1 MKKNRLALLVLGL
14 GMTGFMNAQTIPSLE
29 GVADGIHHWNLEHPE
44 RTYARYAPE
53 QYKEIAD
60 NFIAYQNEDGG
71 WPKNIDWLAILPTDS
86 VYQALKE
93 RYKRSTL
100 DNRNTYSQINYLAQV
115 YTKTKDSRYKASVL
129 KGLDYLLKIQ
139 KKNGGWRGWDV
150 DAITY
155 NDEVTTG
162 VLELF
167 LHINEGDINY
177 TWLDDAMKK
186 RIYQALQ
193 KGIDIILRTQ
203 YVQNGT
209 KTVWGQ
215 QHDNETLLPVQA
227 RTFELP
233 SLVST
238 ESCSVLKFLMEIPH
252 PSAQVIEAVKAGVA
266 WLEKSAIQGIRIE
279 KVEIKPDQIINAEYP
294 YDLKV
299 VKDKKAPR
307 IWARFYDLDTN
318 KPFMARRDGTKVYQ
332 LSDVDPERR
341 TGYDWYTYAPEAIL
355 KHYPQWLAIVEAE
368 QAYAGYEVLNN
379 MPAFYQQL
387 KQSLTYPLAWGNAPE
402 KDFNRWRAQAREKLL
417 ECMQPAPPQADFDM
431 KVIESEQREGYTAQ
445 KIVFNVSGYSRV
457 PAYLLVPEGK
467 GPFPAVLLLHDHGAH
482 FTIGK
487 EKMVRPFNVSETV
500 MQDADDWAVRCY
512 DGQYVG
518 DFLAR
523 NGYVV
528 LAVDAL
534 FWGERGRKE
543 YADYDAQQALSANL
557 LQMGMSFGSLI
568 AWDDIRS
575 AEFLSSLPNVD
586 KEKVGTMG
594 FSMGAHRAWMTM
606 AATDAVKAGAAV
618 CWMNTTDSL
627 MTLTNN
633 QNKGGSAYSMIIPDI
648 RRYMDYPHVASI
660 ACPKPMLFTNGTKD
674 KLFPIEGVKSAYETM
689 RQVWES
695 QDAGEHFQ
703 TKIYDLPH
711 FCSKEIQQAIL
722 DFFNKEFHIGNINK

>member
-1 MKKNRLALLVLGL
+1 MKRNRVILLALGL
-14 GMTGFMNAQTIPSLE
+14 GIAGYMNAQTIPSLE
-29 GVADGIHHWNLEHPE
+29 GVADGIHHWNLEHPN
-44 RTYARYAPE
+44 RTYARYTPE

-60 NFIAYQNEDGG
+60 NFVAYQNEDGG

-86 VYQALKE
+86 VYNALNE

-100 DNRNTYSQINYLAQV
+100 DNRNTYSQIDYLAQV
-115 YTKTKDSRYKASVL
+115 YTTTRESRYKESVI
-129 KGLDYLLKIQ
+129 KGLNYLLKTQ

-162 VLELF
+162 ALEL
-167 LHINEGDINY
+167 LLRINEGDIHY
-177 TWLDDAMKK
+177 TWLDDAIKK

-193 KGIDIILRTQ
+193 KGIDIVLRTQ
-203 YVQNGT
+203 YMQNGV

-215 QHDNETLLPVQA
+215 QHDNKTLLPVQA

-266 WLEKSAIQGIRIE
+266 WLEKSAIQGIRVE
-279 KVEIKPDQIINAEYP
+279 KVKIKPDQIINAEYP

-307 IWARFYDLDTN
+307 IWARFYELDTN

-332 LSDVDPERR
+332 LSEVDPERR
-341 TGYDWYTYAPEAIL
+341 TGYEWYTYIPEAL
-355 KHYPQWLAIVEAE
+355 LQDYPQWLAKVEAE

-379 MPAFYQQL
+379 MPAFYRQL
-387 KQSLTYPLAWGNAPE
+387 KESLTYPLAWGNAPE
-402 KDFNRWRAQAREKLL
+402 TDFNRWRAQAREKLL

-431 KVIESEQREGYTAQ
+431 QVIDSEQRDGYTAR
-445 KIVFNVSGYSRV
+445 KIVFNVSAWSRV
-457 PAYLLVPEGK
+457 PAYLLVPDGE
-467 GPFPAVLLLHDHGAH
+467 GPFPAVLLMHDHGAH

-487 EKMVRPFNVSETV
+487 EKMVRPFHVSQVTME
-500 MQDADDWAVRCY
+500 DADDWAVRCY

-518 DFLAR
+518 DFFAR

-534 FWGERGRKE
+534 LWGERGRKE
-543 YADYDAQQALSANL
+543 YASYDAQQALSANL
-557 LQMGMSFGSLI
+557 AQMGVSWGSLI

-575 AEFLSSLPNVD
+575 AEFLASLPFVD
-586 KEKVGTMG
+586 KGKIGTMG

-606 AATDAVKAGAAV
+606 AATDEVKSGAAV

-633 QNKGGSAYSMIIPDI
+633 QNKGGSAYAMLIPDI

-660 ACPKPMLFTNGTKD
+660 ACPKPMMFTNGLKD
-674 KLFPIEGVKSAYETM
+674 KLFPVEGVKSAYDTM

-695 QDAGEHFQ
+695 QGAGAHFRARL
-703 TKIYDLPH
+703 YDLPH
-711 FCSKEIQQAIL
+711 FCSKEIQQSVL
-722 DFFNKEFHIGNINK
+722 DFFNQEFHLNK

>member
-1 MKKNRLALLVLGL
+1 MKRNRLALLALGL
-14 GMTGFMNAQTIPSLE
+14 GMAGFMNAQTIPSLE
-29 GVADGIHHWNLEHPE
+29 GVADGIHHWNLEHPD
-44 RTYARYAPE
+44 RTYARYTPE

-60 NFIAYQNEDGG
+60 NFIAYQNKDGG
-71 WPKNIDWLAILPTDS
+71 WPKNIDWLAILPADS
-86 VYQALKE
+86 VYQALND

-100 DNRNTYSQINYLAQV
+100 DNRNTYSQIDYLAQV
-115 YTKTKDSRYKASVL
+115 YTKTKESRYKEAAG
-129 KGLDYLLKIQ
+129 KGLNYLLKTQ

-167 LHINEGDINY
+167 LRINEGDIHY
-177 TWLDDAMKK
+177 TWLDNAMKK

-193 KGIDIILRTQ
+193 KGIDVVLRTQ
-203 YVQNGT
+203 YVQNGV

-238 ESCSVLKFLMEIPH
+238 ESCSVLKLLMEIPH

-266 WLEKSAIQGIRIE
+266 WLEKSAIQGIRVE

-307 IWARFYDLDTN
+307 IWARFYELDTN

-341 TGYDWYTYAPEAIL
+341 TGYDWYTYIPETL
-355 KHYPQWLAIVEAE
+355 LQHYPQWLATVEAE

-387 KQSLTYPLAWGNAPE
+387 KESLTYPLAWGNAPE
-402 KDFNRWRAQAREKLL
+402 KDFTRWRTQAREKLL

-457 PAYLLVPEGK
+457 PAYLLIPEGE

-518 DFLAR
+518 DFLAQ

-528 LAVDAL
+528 LSVDAL

-633 QNKGGSAYSMIIPDI
+633 QNKGGSAYAMIIPNI

-695 QDAGEHFQ
+695 QGAAEHFQ

-722 DFFNKEFHIGNINK
+722 EFFNKEFHIQEQ

>member
-1 MKKNRLALLVLGL
+1 MKRNRLALLALGL
-14 GMTGFMNAQTIPSLE
+14 GMAGFMNAQTIPSLE
-29 GVADGIHHWNLEHPE
+29 GVADGIHHWNLEHPD

-60 NFIAYQNEDGG
+60 NFIAYQNKDGG
-71 WPKNIDWLAILPTDS
+71 WPKNIDWLAILPADS
-86 VYQALKE
+86 VYQALSD

-100 DNRNTYSQINYLAQV
+100 DNRNTYSQIDYLAQV
-115 YTKTKDSRYKASVL
+115 YTKTKESRYKEAVG
-129 KGLDYLLKIQ
+129 KGLNYLLKTQ

-167 LHINEGDINY
+167 LRINEGDINY
-177 TWLDDAMKK
+177 TWLDGSMKK

-203 YVQNGT
+203 YVQNGV

-238 ESCSVLKFLMEIPH
+238 ESCSVLKLLMEIPH

-266 WLEKSAIQGIRIE
+266 WLEKSAIQGIRVE

-307 IWARFYDLDTN
+307 IWARFYELDTN

-341 TGYDWYTYAPEAIL
+341 TGYDWYTYIPETL
-355 KHYPQWLAIVEAE
+355 LQHYSQWLATVEVE

-387 KQSLTYPLAWGNAPE
+387 KESLAYPLAWGNAPE
-402 KDFNRWRAQAREKLL
+402 KDFTRWRTQAREKLL

-445 KIVFNVSGYSRV
+445 KIVFNISGYSRV
-457 PAYLLVPEGK
+457 PAYLLIPEGE

-518 DFLAR
+518 DFLAQ

-528 LAVDAL
+528 LSVDAL

-594 FSMGAHRAWMTM
+594 FSMGAYRAWMTM

-633 QNKGGSAYSMIIPDI
+633 QNKGGSAYAMIIPNI

-695 QDAGEHFQ
+695 QGAAEHFQ

-722 DFFNKEFHIGNINK
+722 EFFNKEFHIQEQ

>member
-1 MKKNRLALLVLGL
+1 MKRNRLALLALGL
-14 GMTGFMNAQTIPSLE
+14 GMAGFMNAQTIPSLE
-29 GVADGIHHWNLEHPE
+29 GVADGIHHWNLEHPD

-60 NFIAYQNEDGG
+60 NFIAYQNKDGG
-71 WPKNIDWLAILPTDS
+71 WPKNIDWLAILPADS
-86 VYQALKE
+86 VYQALSD

-100 DNRNTYSQINYLAQV
+100 DNRNTYSQIDYLAQV
-115 YTKTKDSRYKASVL
+115 YTKTKESRYKEAVG
-129 KGLDYLLKIQ
+129 KGLNYLLKTQ

-167 LHINEGDINY
+167 LRINEGDINY
-177 TWLDDAMKK
+177 TWLDGSMKK

-203 YVQNGT
+203 YVQNGV

-238 ESCSVLKFLMEIPH
+238 ESCSVLKLLMEIPH

-266 WLEKSAIQGIRIE
+266 WLEKSAIQGIRVE

-307 IWARFYDLDTN
+307 IWARFYELDTN

-341 TGYDWYTYAPEAIL
+341 TGYDWYTYIPETL
-355 KHYPQWLAIVEAE
+355 LQHYPQWLATVEAE

-387 KQSLTYPLAWGNAPE
+387 KESLTYPLAWGNAPE
-402 KDFNRWRAQAREKLL
+402 KDFTRWRTQAREKLL

-445 KIVFNVSGYSRV
+445 KIVFKRCRRLGCT
-457 PAYLLVPEGK
+457 
-467 GPFPAVLLLHDHGAH
+467 VL
-482 FTIGK
+482 
-487 EKMVRPFNVSETV
+487 
-500 MQDADDWAVRCY
+500 
-512 DGQYVG
+512 
-518 DFLAR
+518 
-523 NGYVV
+523 
-528 LAVDAL
+528 
-534 FWGERGRKE
+534 
-543 YADYDAQQALSANL
+543 
-557 LQMGMSFGSLI
+557 
-568 AWDDIRS
+568 
-575 AEFLSSLPNVD
+575 
-586 KEKVGTMG
+586 
-594 FSMGAHRAWMTM
+594 
-606 AATDAVKAGAAV
+606 
-618 CWMNTTDSL
+618 
-627 MTLTNN
+627 
-633 QNKGGSAYSMIIPDI
+633 
-648 RRYMDYPHVASI
+648 
-660 ACPKPMLFTNGTKD
+660 
-674 KLFPIEGVKSAYETM
+674 
-689 RQVWES
+689 
-695 QDAGEHFQ
+695 
-703 TKIYDLPH
+703 
-711 FCSKEIQQAIL
+711 
-722 DFFNKEFHIGNINK
+722 

>member
-1 MKKNRLALLVLGL
+1 M
-14 GMTGFMNAQTIPSLE
+14 
-29 GVADGIHHWNLEHPE
+29 
-44 RTYARYAPE
+44 
-53 QYKEIAD
+53 
-60 NFIAYQNEDGG
+60 
-71 WPKNIDWLAILPTDS
+71 
-86 VYQALKE
+86 
-93 RYKRSTL
+93 
-100 DNRNTYSQINYLAQV
+100 AQV
-115 YTKTKDSRYKASVL
+115 YTKTKESRYKEAVG
-129 KGLDYLLKIQ
+129 KGLNYLLKTQ

-167 LHINEGDINY
+167 LRINEGDINY
-177 TWLDDAMKK
+177 TWLDGSMKK

-203 YVQNGT
+203 YVQNGV

-238 ESCSVLKFLMEIPH
+238 ESCSVLKLLMEIPH

-266 WLEKSAIQGIRIE
+266 WLEKSAIQGIRVE

-307 IWARFYDLDTN
+307 IWARFYELDTN

-341 TGYDWYTYAPEAIL
+341 TGYDWYTYIPETL
-355 KHYPQWLAIVEAE
+355 LQHYPQWLATVEAE

-387 KQSLTYPLAWGNAPE
+387 KESLTYPLAWGNAPE
-402 KDFNRWRAQAREKLL
+402 KDFTRWRTQAREKLL

-457 PAYLLVPEGK
+457 PAYLLIPEGE

-518 DFLAR
+518 DFLAQ

-528 LAVDAL
+528 LSVDAL

-606 AATDAVKAGAAV
+606 ATTDAVKAGAAV

-633 QNKGGSAYSMIIPDI
+633 QNKGGSAYAMIIPNI

-695 QDAGEHFQ
+695 QGAAEHFQ

-722 DFFNKEFHIGNINK
+722 EFFNKEFHIQEQ

>member
-1 MKKNRLALLVLGL
+1 MKRNRLALLALGL
-14 GMTGFMNAQTIPSLE
+14 GMAGFMNAQTIPSLE
-29 GVADGIHHWNLEHPE
+29 GVADGIHHWNLEHPD

-60 NFIAYQNEDGG
+60 NFIAYQNKDGG
-71 WPKNIDWLAILPTDS
+71 WPKNIDWLAILPADS
-86 VYQALKE
+86 VYQALSD

-100 DNRNTYSQINYLAQV
+100 DNRNTYSQIDYLAQV
-115 YTKTKDSRYKASVL
+115 YTKTKESRYKEAVG
-129 KGLDYLLKIQ
+129 KGLNYLLKTQ

-167 LHINEGDINY
+167 LRINEGDINY
-177 TWLDDAMKK
+177 TWLDGSMKK

-203 YVQNGT
+203 YVQNGV

-238 ESCSVLKFLMEIPH
+238 ESCSVLKLLMEIPH

-266 WLEKSAIQGIRIE
+266 WLEKSAIQGIRVE
-279 KVEIKPDQIINAEYP
+279 KVGIKPDQIINAEYP

-307 IWARFYDLDTN
+307 IWARFYELDTN

-341 TGYDWYTYAPEAIL
+341 TGYDWYTYIPETL
-355 KHYPQWLAIVEAE
+355 LQHYPQWLATVEAE

-387 KQSLTYPLAWGNAPE
+387 KESLTYPLAWGNAPE
-402 KDFNRWRAQAREKLL
+402 KDFTRWRTQAREKLL

-445 KIVFNVSGYSRV
+445 KIVFNISGYSRV
-457 PAYLLVPEGK
+457 PAYLLIPEGE

-500 MQDADDWAVRCY
+500 MQDADDWAIRCY

-518 DFLAR
+518 DFLAQ

-528 LAVDAL
+528 LSVDAL

-568 AWDDIRS
+568 AWDDTRS

-606 AATDAVKAGAAV
+606 ATTDAVKAGAAV

-633 QNKGGSAYSMIIPDI
+633 QNKGGSAYAMIIPNI

-695 QDAGEHFQ
+695 QGAAEHFQ

-722 DFFNKEFHIGNINK
+722 EFFNKEFHIKNNN

>member
-1 MKKNRLALLVLGL
+1 MKRNRLALLALGL
-14 GMTGFMNAQTIPSLE
+14 GMAGFINAQTIPSLE
-29 GVADGIHHWNLEHPE
+29 GVADGIHHWNLEHPD
-44 RTYARYAPE
+44 RTYARYTPE

-60 NFIAYQNEDGG
+60 NFVAYQNEDGG

-86 VYQALKE
+86 VYQALND

-100 DNRNTYSQINYLAQV
+100 DNRNTYSQIDYLAQV
-115 YTKTKDSRYKASVL
+115 YTKTKESRYKEAVI
-129 KGLDYLLKIQ
+129 KGLNYLLKTQ

-162 VLELF
+162 ALEL
-167 LHINEGDINY
+167 LLRINEGDIHY

-193 KGIDIILRTQ
+193 KGIDIVLRTQ
-203 YVQNGT
+203 YVQNGV
-209 KTVWGQ
+209 KTTWGQ
-215 QHDNETLLPVQA
+215 QHDNKTLLPVQA

-266 WLEKSAIQGIRIE
+266 WLEKSAIQGIRVE

-299 VKDKKAPR
+299 VKDKNAPR
-307 IWARFYDLDTN
+307 IWARFYELDTN
-318 KPFMARRDGTKVYQ
+318 RPFMARRDGTKVYQ
-332 LSDVDPERR
+332 LSEVDPERR
-341 TGYDWYTYAPEAIL
+341 TGYDWYTYIPETL
-355 KHYPQWLAIVEAE
+355 LQHYPQWLATVEAE
-368 QAYAGYEVLNN
+368 QAYAGHEVLNN

-387 KQSLTYPLAWGNAPE
+387 KESLTYPLAWGNAPE
-402 KDFNRWRAQAREKLL
+402 KDFTRWRTQAREKLL

-457 PAYLLVPEGK
+457 PAYLLIPEGE

-518 DFLAR
+518 DFLAQ

-528 LAVDAL
+528 LSVDAL

-633 QNKGGSAYSMIIPDI
+633 QNKGGSAYAMIIPNI

-695 QDAGEHFQ
+695 QGAAEHFQ

-722 DFFNKEFHIGNINK
+722 EFFNKEFHIQEQ

>member
-1 MKKNRLALLVLGL
+1 
-14 GMTGFMNAQTIPSLE
+14 
-29 GVADGIHHWNLEHPE
+29 
-44 RTYARYAPE
+44 
-53 QYKEIAD
+53 
-60 NFIAYQNEDGG
+60 
-71 WPKNIDWLAILPTDS
+71 
-86 VYQALKE
+86 
-93 RYKRSTL
+93 
-100 DNRNTYSQINYLAQV
+100 
-115 YTKTKDSRYKASVL
+115 
-129 KGLDYLLKIQ
+129 
-139 KKNGGWRGWDV
+139 
-150 DAITY
+150 
-155 NDEVTTG
+155 
-162 VLELF
+162 
-167 LHINEGDINY
+167 
-177 TWLDDAMKK
+177 
-186 RIYQALQ
+186 
-193 KGIDIILRTQ
+193 
-203 YVQNGT
+203 
-209 KTVWGQ
+209 
-215 QHDNETLLPVQA
+215 
-227 RTFELP
+227 
-233 SLVST
+233 
-238 ESCSVLKFLMEIPH
+238 MEIPH

-279 KVEIKPDQIINAEYP
+279 KVEIKPDQIINEEYP

-307 IWARFYDLDTN
+307 IWARFYELDTN

-467 GPFPAVLLLHDHGAH
+467 VLSQPYFSCMTTAH
-482 FTIGK
+482 TSPSEK

-534 FWGERGRKE
+534 FWGERGRKRICRLRCP
-543 YADYDAQQALSANL
+543 AGVVRQPSANGHVL
-557 LQMGMSFGSLI
+557 RKPHRMGRYTQCRIPQFASQCGQRESRHHGIL
-568 AWDDIRS
+568 D
-575 AEFLSSLPNVD
+575 
-586 KEKVGTMG
+586 
-594 FSMGAHRAWMTM
+594 
-606 AATDAVKAGAAV
+606 
-618 CWMNTTDSL
+618 
-627 MTLTNN
+627 
-633 QNKGGSAYSMIIPDI
+633 GSAPCLDDNGGYRCGKSRS
-648 RRYMDYPHVASI
+648 RR
-660 ACPKPMLFTNGTKD
+660 MLD
-674 KLFPIEGVKSAYETM
+674 EYH
-689 RQVWES
+689 R
-695 QDAGEHFQ
+695 
-703 TKIYDLPH
+703 
-711 FCSKEIQQAIL
+711 
-722 DFFNKEFHIGNINK
+722 

>member
-1 MKKNRLALLVLGL
+1 M
-14 GMTGFMNAQTIPSLE
+14 
-29 GVADGIHHWNLEHPE
+29 
-44 RTYARYAPE
+44 
-53 QYKEIAD
+53 
-60 NFIAYQNEDGG
+60 
-71 WPKNIDWLAILPTDS
+71 
-86 VYQALKE
+86 
-93 RYKRSTL
+93 
-100 DNRNTYSQINYLAQV
+100 AQV

-129 KGLDYLLKIQ
+129 KGLDYLLKTQ

-279 KVEIKPDQIINAEYP
+279 KVEIKTDQIINAEYP

-307 IWARFYDLDTN
+307 IWARFYELDTN

-606 AATDAVKAGAAV
+606 AATDAVKAGSAV

>member
-1 MKKNRLALLVLGL
+1 MKRNRLALLALGL
-14 GMTGFMNAQTIPSLE
+14 GMAGFMNAQTIPSLE
-29 GVADGIHHWNLEHPE
+29 GVADGIHHWNLEHPD

-60 NFIAYQNEDGG
+60 NFIAYQNKDGG
-71 WPKNIDWLAILPTDS
+71 WPKNIDWLAILPADS
-86 VYQALKE
+86 VYQALND

-100 DNRNTYSQINYLAQV
+100 DNRNTYSQIDYLAQV
-115 YTKTKDSRYKASVL
+115 YTKTKESRYKEAVG
-129 KGLDYLLKIQ
+129 KGLNYLLKTQ

-167 LHINEGDINY
+167 LRINEGDINY
-177 TWLDDAMKK
+177 TWLDGSMKK

-203 YVQNGT
+203 YVQNGV

-238 ESCSVLKFLMEIPH
+238 ESCSVLKLLMEIPH
-252 PSAQVIEAVKAGVA
+252 PSAQVE
-266 WLEKSAIQGIRIE
+266 
-279 KVEIKPDQIINAEYP
+279 
-294 YDLKV
+294 
-299 VKDKKAPR
+299 
-307 IWARFYDLDTN
+307 LDTN

-341 TGYDWYTYAPEAIL
+341 TGYDWYTYIPETL
-355 KHYPQWLAIVEAE
+355 LQHYPQWLATVEAE

-387 KQSLTYPLAWGNAPE
+387 KESLTYPLAWGNAPE
-402 KDFNRWRAQAREKLL
+402 KDFTRWRTQAREKLL

-445 KIVFNVSGYSRV
+445 KIVFNISGYSRV
-457 PAYLLVPEGK
+457 PAYLLIPEGE

-518 DFLAR
+518 DFLAQ

-528 LAVDAL
+528 LSVDAL

-633 QNKGGSAYSMIIPDI
+633 QNKGGSAYAMIIPNI

-660 ACPKPMLFTNGTKD
+660 ACPKPMLFTNGIKD

-695 QDAGEHFQ
+695 QGAAEHFQ

-722 DFFNKEFHIGNINK
+722 EFFNKEFHIQEQ

>member
-1 MKKNRLALLVLGL
+1 MKRNRLALLALGL
-14 GMTGFMNAQTIPSLE
+14 GMAGFMNAQTIPSLE
-29 GVADGIHHWNLEHPE
+29 GVADGIHHWNLEHPD

-60 NFIAYQNEDGG
+60 NFIAYQNKDGG
-71 WPKNIDWLAILPTDS
+71 WPKNIDWLAILPADS
-86 VYQALKE
+86 VYQALSD

-100 DNRNTYSQINYLAQV
+100 DNRNTYSQIDYLAQV
-115 YTKTKDSRYKASVL
+115 YTKTKESRYKEAVG
-129 KGLDYLLKIQ
+129 KGLNYLLKTQ

-167 LHINEGDINY
+167 LRINEGDINY
-177 TWLDDAMKK
+177 TWLDGSMKK

-203 YVQNGT
+203 YVQNGV

-238 ESCSVLKFLMEIPH
+238 ESCSVLKLLMEIPH

-266 WLEKSAIQGIRIE
+266 WLEKSAIQGIRVE
-279 KVEIKPDQIINAEYP
+279 KVGIKPDQIINAEYP

-307 IWARFYDLDTN
+307 IWARFYELDTN

-341 TGYDWYTYAPEAIL
+341 TGYDWYTYIPETL
-355 KHYPQWLAIVEAE
+355 LQHYSQWLATVEVE

-387 KQSLTYPLAWGNAPE
+387 KESLAYPLAWGNAPE
-402 KDFNRWRAQAREKLL
+402 KDFTRWRTQAREKLL

-445 KIVFNVSGYSRV
+445 KIVFNISGYSRV
-457 PAYLLVPEGK
+457 PAYLLIPEGE

-500 MQDADDWAVRCY
+500 MQDADDWAIRCY

-518 DFLAR
+518 DFLAQ

-528 LAVDAL
+528 LSVDAL

-606 AATDAVKAGAAV
+606 ATTDAVKAGAAV

-633 QNKGGSAYSMIIPDI
+633 QNKGGSAYAMIIPNI

-695 QDAGEHFQ
+695 QGAAEHFQ

-722 DFFNKEFHIGNINK
+722 EFFNKEFHIQEQ